1 MRKAIASGISFA
13 TILVVALLLLLFQHD
28 DFLDWRLLWFQ
39 SFAGLPILFV
49 IAFIIVIAGS
59 FYGIMIYQQQ
69 KQQARVINEKLKQ
82 VLAGKPDP
90 SVLDLDKNQL
100 TNLTINLINE
110 LQLQLNQVTKRMQA
124 VISEQLED
132 QEEKIEARLTEER
145 NRLARELHDSV
156 SQELFAASMLV
167 SAINEL
173 AIENVDQIVQPLE
186 QIEQMIQQAQL
197 EMRALLLHLRPI
209 ALRNQSLKA
218 GIDQL
223 ISELVEK
230 VPLKINWQTEEISLN
245 RAVEDNLFRI
255 LQESLSNALRHAKA
269 NQIDVSFIK
278 RDHIAILTVV
288 DDGIGF
294 DPEQALSGS
303 YGLANMQERTTE
315 MGGQFKI
322 VSLPKQGTKITVH
335 VPLNRE
341 E

>member
-13 TILVVALLLLLFQHD
+13 TILVVALLLLLFQHY
-28 DFLDWRLLWFQ
+28 DFLDWRLLWIQ

-49 IAFIIVIAGS
+49 IVFIIIIVGS
-59 FYGIMIYQQQ
+59 FYGIITYQQQ
-69 KQQARVINEKLKQ
+69 KRRARTINEKLKQ
-82 VLAGKPDP
+82 VLAGKTDA
-90 SVLDLDKNQL
+90 SLLDLDKNQL
-100 TNLTINLINE
+100 TNQTIDLINE
-110 LQLQLNQVTKRMQA
+110 LQQQLNQVTKRMQV

-173 AIENVDQIVQPLE
+173 AIESVDQIAQPLE
-186 QIEQMIQQAQL
+186 QVEQMIQQAQL

-278 RDHIAILTVV
+278 RDHIAILTVI

-294 DPEQALSGS
+294 DPGQALSGS

>member
-1 MRKAIASGISFA
+1 MRKAIARGIFFA
-13 TILVVALLLLLFQHD
+13 ASLVITLLLLLFQQYD
-28 DFLDWRLLWFQ
+28 ILDWRLLWFQ
-39 SFAGLPILFV
+39 SFVGLPILFL
-49 IAFIIVIAGS
+49 IIFIIIVIGS
-59 FYGIMIYQQQ
+59 IFGFVTYQNQ
-69 KQQARVINEKLKQ
+69 KSQVRIINEKLNQ
-82 VLAGKPDP
+82 VLTGKTDTNL
-90 SVLDLDKNQL
+90 LDTEKNQL
-100 TNLTINLINE
+100 INQTLELISE
-110 LQLQLNQVTKRMQA
+110 LQLQLGQITKRMQA

-173 AIENVDQIVQPLE
+173 AIESVDQIEQPLE

-209 ALRNQSLKA
+209 ALRNQSLKE

-269 NQIDVSFIK
+269 NQINVSFIK
-278 RDHIAILTVV
+278 RDHIAILTVI

-294 DPEQALSGS
+294 DPDQALSGS

-322 VSLPKQGTKITVH
+322 VSLPNQGTKITVH

>member
-13 TILVVALLLLLFQHD
+13 TILVVALLLLLFQHY

-49 IAFIIVIAGS
+49 IVIIIIIAGS
-59 FYGIMIYQQQ
+59 FYGIVMYQQQ
-69 KQQARVINEKLKQ
+69 KRRARVINEKLKQ
-82 VLAGKPDP
+82 VLAGKTDA
-90 SVLDLDKNQL
+90 SLLDLDKNQL
-100 TNLTINLINE
+100 TNQTIDLINE
-110 LQLQLNQVTKRMQA
+110 LQQQLNQVTKRMQV

-173 AIENVDQIVQPLE
+173 ALESVDQIAQPLE

-230 VPLKINWQTEEISLN
+230 VPLKINWQTEEILLN

-269 NQIDVSFIK
+269 NQVDVSFIK

-322 VSLPKQGTKITVH
+322 VSLPNQGTKITVH

>member
-13 TILVVALLLLLFQHD
+13 TILVVALLLLLFQHY
-28 DFLDWRLLWFQ
+28 DFLDWRLLWIQ

-49 IAFIIVIAGS
+49 IVFIIIIVGS
-59 FYGIMIYQQQ
+59 FYGIITYQQQ
-69 KQQARVINEKLKQ
+69 KRRARTINEKLKQ
-82 VLAGKPDP
+82 VLAGKTDA
-90 SVLDLDKNQL
+90 SLLDLDKNQL
-100 TNLTINLINE
+100 TNQTIDLINE
-110 LQLQLNQVTKRMQA
+110 LQQQLNQVTKRMQV

-173 AIENVDQIVQPLE
+173 AIESVDQIAQPLE
-186 QIEQMIQQAQL
+186 QVEQMIQQAQL

-209 ALRNQSLKA
+209 ALRTQSLKA

-278 RDHIAILTVV
+278 RDHIAILTVI

-294 DPEQALSGS
+294 DPGQALSGS

>member
-1 MRKAIASGISFA
+1 
-13 TILVVALLLLLFQHD
+13 
-28 DFLDWRLLWFQ
+28 
-39 SFAGLPILFV
+39 
-49 IAFIIVIAGS
+49 
-59 FYGIMIYQQQ
+59 
-69 KQQARVINEKLKQ
+69 
-82 VLAGKPDP
+82 
-90 SVLDLDKNQL
+90 
-100 TNLTINLINE
+100 
-110 LQLQLNQVTKRMQA
+110 LQLQLSQMTKRMQA

-173 AIENVDQIVQPLE
+173 AVESVDQIEQPLE

-209 ALRNQSLKA
+209 ALRNQSLKE

-230 VPLKINWQTEEISLN
+230 VPLKISWQTEAVSLN

-269 NQIDVSFIK
+269 NQINVSF
-278 RDHIAILTVV
+278 
-288 DDGIGF
+288 
-294 DPEQALSGS
+294 
-303 YGLANMQERTTE
+303 
-315 MGGQFKI
+315 
-322 VSLPKQGTKITVH
+322 
-335 VPLNRE
+335 
-341 E
+341 

>member
-13 TILVVALLLLLFQHD
+13 TIMVIALLLILFQQY

-49 IAFIIVIAGS
+49 ITFIIIIAGS
-59 FYGIMIYQQQ
+59 FYGIMTYQQQ
-69 KQQARVINEKLKQ
+69 KRRARAINEKLKQ
-82 VLAGKPDP
+82 VLAGKTDAT
-90 SVLDLDKNQL
+90 VLDLDKNQL
-100 TNLTINLINE
+100 TNQTIDLINE

-173 AIENVDQIVQPLE
+173 AIESVDQITQPLE

-278 RDHIAILTVV
+278 RDHIAILTVI

>member
-1 MRKAIASGISFA
+1 MRKAIAKGILFSSFH
-13 TILVVALLLLLFQHD
+13 VVILLLLVFQQY
-28 DFLDWRLLWFQ
+28 DFLDWRFLWVR
-39 SFAGLPILFV
+39 SFGGLPI
-49 IAFIIVIAGS
+49 IILIVLLILSIGS
-59 FYGIMIYQQQ
+59 FFGLVSYQEQKYQLQMIND
-69 KQQARVINEKLKQ
+69 RLKQ
-82 VLAGKPDP
+82 VLSGKAEANIVTRAEHK
-90 SVLDLDKNQL
+90 SIKQ
-100 TNLTINLINE
+100 TIELIYE
-110 LQLQLNQVTKRMQA
+110 LQQQLNQMAKRMQE

-167 SAINEL
+167 SAINE
-173 AIENVDQIVQPLE
+173 IEPENIDQITQPLE

-209 ALRNQSLKA
+209 ALRHQTLKE

-230 VPLKINWQTEEISLN
+230 VPIKINWQTEPIVLN

-269 NQIDVSFIK
+269 EQIDVSFIK
-278 RDHIAILTVV
+278 RDNIAILSVT
-288 DDGIGF
+288 DDGVGF
-294 DPEQALSGS
+294 DSEQVLSGS
-303 YGLANMQERTTE
+303 YGLANMQERAAE
-315 MGGQFKI
+315 IGGQFKVI
-322 VSLPKQGTKITVH
+322 SLPKQGTKITVH
-335 VPLNRE
+335 IPLNRE

>member
-1 MRKAIASGISFA
+1 MRKAIARGIFFA
-13 TILVVALLLLLFQHD
+13 ASLVITLLLLLFQQYD
-28 DFLDWRLLWFQ
+28 ILDWRLLWFQ
-39 SFAGLPILFV
+39 SFVGLPILFL
-49 IAFIIVIAGS
+49 IIFIVIVIGS
-59 FYGIMIYQQQ
+59 IFGFVTYQNQ
-69 KQQARVINEKLKQ
+69 KSQVRIINEKLNQ
-82 VLAGKPDP
+82 VLTGKTDTNL
-90 SVLDLDKNQL
+90 LDTEKNQL
-100 TNLTINLINE
+100 INQTLELISE
-110 LQLQLNQVTKRMQA
+110 LQLQLGQITKRMQA

-173 AIENVDQIVQPLE
+173 ALESVDQIAQPLE
-186 QIEQMIQQAQL
+186 QVEQMIQQAQL

-209 ALRNQSLKA
+209 ALKDQSLKA

-269 NQIDVSFIK
+269 NQINVLFIK
-278 RDHIAILTVV
+278 RDHIAILTVI

-294 DPEQALSGS
+294 DPDQALSGS

-322 VSLPKQGTKITVH
+322 VSLPNQGTKITVH

>member
-13 TILVVALLLLLFQHD
+13 TILVVALLLLLFQQY

-39 SFAGLPILFV
+39 SFTGLPILFV
-49 IAFIIVIAGS
+49 IVFIIIISGS
-59 FYGIMIYQQQ
+59 FYGIWTYQQQ
-69 KQQARVINEKLKQ
+69 RRRARGINEKLKQ
-82 VLAGKPDP
+82 VLAGKTDA

-100 TNLTINLINE
+100 TNQTIELINE
-110 LQLQLNQVTKRMQA
+110 LQLQLNQMTKRMQA
-124 VISEQLED
+124 VMSEQLED

-173 AIENVDQIVQPLE
+173 AIENVDQIAQPLE
-186 QIEQMIQQAQL
+186 QVEQMIQQAQL

-209 ALRNQSLKA
+209 ALRDQSLKA

-230 VPLKINWQTEEISLN
+230 VPLKINWQTEELSLN

-278 RDHIAILTVV
+278 RDHIAILTVI

-322 VSLPKQGTKITVH
+322 VSLPNQGTKITVH